1 MRLLERENALRSLSE
16 YAGQA
21 MAGAGRVLLVAG
33 EAGAGKSSLLEQFEV
48 ETPKA
53 RWLRAA
59 CDGLFTPRPLG
70 PLFDVAEQL
79 GGPLLDAARSGA
91 AREALFSAVLRQV
104 DEPGVLTIVAIEDLH
119 WADEATLDL
128 LRHLGRR
135 LRHAT
140 TMVSCRTRRATSRS
154 PPVTPCSG
162 GLPGSA
168 PAHGS
173 PCRRPHSSEAR
184 SIPGSCARCAQAHS
198 TPSMPSSP
206 PGFSLPTGRRYV
218 SATS

>member
-1 MRLLERENALRSLSE
+1 MRFVRCPSMPGRRWRVRAGCCSSPGGWRRKVLAPGAVRGRDAQGALAASRLRRSLH
-16 YAGQA
+16 
-21 MAGAGRVLLVAG
+21 
-33 EAGAGKSSLLEQFEV
+33 
-48 ETPKA
+48 TPSPWTA
-53 RWLRAA
+53 VRL
-59 CDGLFTPRPLG
+59 
-70 PLFDVAEQL
+70 AEQL

-119 WADEATLDL
+119 WAEEATLDL

-173 PCRRPHSSEAR
+173 PYRRPHSSEAR
-184 SIPGSCARCAQAHS
+184 LIPGSCARCAQAHS

-206 PGFSLPTGRRYV
+206 PGFSLPTGRPYV